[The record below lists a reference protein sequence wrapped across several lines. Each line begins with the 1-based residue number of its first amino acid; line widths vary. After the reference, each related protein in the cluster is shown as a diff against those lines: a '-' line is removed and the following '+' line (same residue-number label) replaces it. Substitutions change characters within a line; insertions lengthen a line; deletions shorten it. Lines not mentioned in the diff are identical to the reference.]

1 MKEGASKGAR
11 GQAARLEDTDVLT
24 FDIPTLVYS
33 CMPVYVSS
41 GIDEQSLSFFC
52 VCLLLSITSP
62 FFSHNEP

>member
-41 GIDEQSLSFFC
+41 GIDEQSLSFFLRMPSS
-52 VCLLLSITSP
+52 VYNLP
-62 FFSHNEP
+62 FFLSQ